1 MKTLV
6 IIDDEIFFRKSL
18 INFLEKQNLYN
29 IAGEANNGQAGI
41 QLIENVK
48 PDIALVDISMPVMSG
63 LDMIAALG
71 TDCHTRFILS
81 TGYEDFDYAKK
92 AISLQ
97 VRGYLLKPLDHRE
110 LMETLQ
116 KVSDEIDQEN
126 SRNSYVNNYF
136 QFRDLYTRQMQLNF
150 FQKVI
155 SGTTISPD
163 DLEKIPVHKTS
174 DYLTILME
182 IHNANPEIWDEKGDF
197 SLLHTIMEKSSD
209 FSFTDLE
216 QSCLRLAG
224 IYDNIAQISTFFCC
238 GTPHEGVEGIR
249 YSYEEALSVF
259 HNRTASSSGF
269 LYFTPQSHSGDFT
282 LKPLVYNDILIFL
295 RQQNS
300 PALCKYI
307 DEYFN
312 DIITKKIHIRQTWS
326 VAAAFLTVLDGF
338 ITECSQR
345 ETLFPLLEN
354 ALNTYQNCQSALQ
367 LKQLLQ
373 STCKAVLDSLADE
386 KNPRKSALVSQ
397 VQEYICLNFNQPD
410 LRLETIASHFFVNP
424 QHLST
429 VFSQESGVTL
439 TSYIN
444 VCRMKKAR
452 QFLLEDSPSIQNVAS
467 LCGFSD
473 SGYFSKCFR
482 KYYGISPK
490 NFVSLTEKNSY
501 PGSIGI

>member
-18 INFLEKQNLYN
+18 INFLEKQNIYN

-163 DLEKIPVHKTS
+163 DLEKIPIHKTS

-197 SLLHTIMEKSSD
+197 LCSTPSWKIYAGKSYSLCAKS
-209 FSFTDLE
+209 L
-216 QSCLRLAG
+216 
-224 IYDNIAQISTFFCC
+224 
-238 GTPHEGVEGIR
+238 
-249 YSYEEALSVF
+249 
-259 HNRTASSSGF
+259 
-269 LYFTPQSHSGDFT
+269 FT
-282 LKPLVYNDILIFL
+282 LTIL
-295 RQQNS
+295 R
-300 PALCKYI
+300 
-307 DEYFN
+307 
-312 DIITKKIHIRQTWS
+312 
-326 VAAAFLTVLDGF
+326 
-338 ITECSQR
+338 
-345 ETLFPLLEN
+345 
-354 ALNTYQNCQSALQ
+354 
-367 LKQLLQ
+367 
-373 STCKAVLDSLADE
+373 
-386 KNPRKSALVSQ
+386 
-397 VQEYICLNFNQPD
+397 
-410 LRLETIASHFFVNP
+410 
-424 QHLST
+424 
-429 VFSQESGVTL
+429 
-439 TSYIN
+439 
-444 VCRMKKAR
+444 
-452 QFLLEDSPSIQNVAS
+452 
-467 LCGFSD
+467 
-473 SGYFSKCFR
+473 
-482 KYYGISPK
+482 
-490 NFVSLTEKNSY
+490 
-501 PGSIGI
+501 

>member
-18 INFLEKQNLYN
+18 INFLEKQNIYN

-197 SLLHTIMEKSSD
+197 SLLHTILENICREILQPVCKELIYIDYSQMSS
-209 FSFTDLE
+209 
-216 QSCLRLAG
+216 
-224 IYDNIAQISTFFCC
+224 IS
-238 GTPHEGVEGIR
+238 
-249 YSYEEALSVF
+249 SWKKA
-259 HNRTASSSGF
+259 
-269 LYFTPQSHSGDFT
+269 
-282 LKPLVYNDILIFL
+282 LIFL
-295 RQQNS
+295 LPIWNNPVS
-300 PALCKYI
+300 DLPGYM
-307 DEYFN
+307 
-312 DIITKKIHIRQTWS
+312 IISHRFPLFSAVEHLMKAWKESAIPMKRL
-326 VAAAFLTVLDGF
+326 FLFF
-338 ITECSQR
+338 ITE
-345 ETLFPLLEN
+345 
-354 ALNTYQNCQSALQ
+354 
-367 LKQLLQ
+367 
-373 STCKAVLDSLADE
+373 
-386 KNPRKSALVSQ
+386 
-397 VQEYICLNFNQPD
+397 
-410 LRLETIASHFFVNP
+410 LRLLPDFFISRP
-424 QHLST
+424 
-429 VFSQESGVTL
+429 
-439 TSYIN
+439 
-444 VCRMKKAR
+444 
-452 QFLLEDSPSIQNVAS
+452 SPIPVI
-467 LCGFSD
+467 LH
-473 SGYFSKCFR
+473 
-482 KYYGISPK
+482 
-490 NFVSLTEKNSY
+490 
-501 PGSIGI
+501 

>member
-18 INFLEKQNLYN
+18 INFLEKQNIYN

-197 SLLHTIMEKSSD
+197 SLLHTILENICREILQPVCKELIYIDYSQMRQYIIMEKSSD

-300 PALCKYI
+300 PALCKLSL
-307 DEYFN
+307 
-312 DIITKKIHIRQTWS
+312 IHI
-326 VAAAFLTVLDGF
+326 
-338 ITECSQR
+338 
-345 ETLFPLLEN
+345 
-354 ALNTYQNCQSALQ
+354 
-367 LKQLLQ
+367 
-373 STCKAVLDSLADE
+373 
-386 KNPRKSALVSQ
+386 
-397 VQEYICLNFNQPD
+397 
-410 LRLETIASHFFVNP
+410 
-424 QHLST
+424 
-429 VFSQESGVTL
+429 
-439 TSYIN
+439 
-444 VCRMKKAR
+444 
-452 QFLLEDSPSIQNVAS
+452 
-467 LCGFSD
+467 
-473 SGYFSKCFR
+473 
-482 KYYGISPK
+482 
-490 NFVSLTEKNSY
+490 
-501 PGSIGI
+501 